1 MKINLIDTD
10 QQTFIVAEIG
20 NNHEGDFDVAQEL
33 IQQAAKAGADAVK
46 FQTFLPE
53 YLAGGDKAR
62 FERLKMFQFSY
73 EKFSKLALVAQSE
86 GIIFFSTPF
95 DPKSAD
101 FLNEI
106 QPVFKIASSD
116 NTHWPFLQ
124 QIAHFGK
131 PVILSTGMTTL
142 SEINEMEKVI
152 RTVWN
157 EQNCDPGLALLHCV
171 SSYPTPAEQANLKA
185 IKTLAKHF
193 PNCVPGYSDH
203 TFGITAALS
212 AVAMGARVIEKH
224 FTLDKNYSDFRDHQ
238 LSADPTDLKELVSH
252 IRELERMLGSGEKA
266 PQPNE
271 LVMQETLRRSAA
283 AGKDLKKGTVVSEL
297 DLIWVRHG
305 SGVTWDHRDNL
316 VGKKLNRDCKY
327 ADLITIEDLH
337 ESK

>member
-1 MKINLIDTD
+1 M
-10 QQTFIVAEIG
+10 A
-20 NNHEGDFDVAQEL
+20 
-33 IQQAAKAGADAVK
+33 
-46 FQTFLPE
+46 
-53 YLAGGDKAR
+53 LA
-62 FERLKMFQFSY
+62 
-73 EKFSKLALVAQSE
+73 AQSE

-116 NTHWPFLQ
+116 NTHWPFLR

-152 RTVWN
+152 QTVWN

-238 LSADPTDLKELVSH
+238 LSADPTDLKELVTH
-252 IRELERMLGSGEKA
+252 IRELEKMLGSGEKT
-266 PQPNE
+266 PQQ
-271 LVMQETLRRSAA
+271 MS
-283 AGKDLKKGTVVSEL
+283 
-297 DLIWVRHG
+297 
-305 SGVTWDHRDNL
+305 
-316 VGKKLNRDCKY
+316 
-327 ADLITIEDLH
+327 
-337 ESK
+337 